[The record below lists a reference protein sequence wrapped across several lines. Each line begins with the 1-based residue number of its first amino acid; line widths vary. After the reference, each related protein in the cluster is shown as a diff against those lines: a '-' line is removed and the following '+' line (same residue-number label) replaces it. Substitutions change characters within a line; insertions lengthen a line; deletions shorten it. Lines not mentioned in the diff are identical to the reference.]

1 MRRLSLFVLALAAAC
16 GQEPT
21 APVAGGAA
29 SLADGRAARGEVDFC
44 LTLLHNNDGESD
56 LINAGD
62 GALASYGGAARFATL
77 VDRLRSAAESE
88 DAAVAAAVACDRTGL
103 GKRAALVVSSGDNFL
118 ASPEF
123 NASLARGTPFY
134 DGLALDLI
142 GYDALAI
149 GNHEFDFGPD
159 VLADFIESLPATE
172 APFLS
177 ANLDVAGEP
186 RLAALASAGRIARS
200 IVVKK
205 RGESLGIIGA
215 TTPLLPAISSPR
227 NAVASQLVAQAIN
240 DEVAALESR
249 GVNKIVVISHLQ
261 SLAEDLALI
270 PSLRGVDIVVAGG
283 GDNLLA
289 NPGTLLLPGAA
300 SQGAY
305 PTLATDATGR
315 RVLVVTTEGGYR
327 YVGRLIAGFDKA
339 GEIVTWNEGSG
350 PVRVSGVAP
359 DAVPADAEVQ
369 AQVVDPVAA
378 YVQALEQN
386 VIAQSAVALDGRR
399 SPGVRTQETNLG
411 SLVADAILWQARQ
424 RAAQFGQ
431 PQPHVGIQNGGGI
444 RNNSLIP
451 AGPLTEK
458 TTFDVLPFANFVS
471 IVPDVPRAQFKEI
484 LENAVSRVAFADG
497 RFAQV
502 AGFRFSWSATGTAQ
516 VVTNDGVVTTAGDR
530 VRDVVLDDGTVIV
543 QDGVVVPG
551 APISIAT
558 IDFSARG
565 GDQYPF
571 RGAPF
576 ATVGVTYQLAF
587 LNYLTQALGGQV
599 TSAQYPEAGSG
610 RITPL
615 P

>member
-1 MRRLSLFVLALAAAC
+1 MRRLSLFVLALVAAC
-16 GQEPT
+16 GQEPVGPA
-21 APVAGGAA
+21 APGTA
-29 SLADGRAARGEVDFC
+29 SLAASRGEVDFC

-62 GALASYGGAARFATL
+62 GALASFGGAARFATL
-77 VDRLRSAAESE
+77 VDRLRAAAETD
-88 DAAVAAAVACDRTGL
+88 DAATAEAVACARPGL

-123 NASLARGTPFY
+123 NASLVRGTPFY

-159 VLADFIESLPATE
+159 VLADFIESFPATQ

-186 RLAALASAGRIARS
+186 RLAALASSGRIARS
-200 IVVKK
+200 VVVKK
-205 RGESLGIIGA
+205 RGESIGIIGA

-227 NAVASQLVAQAIN
+227 NAVASALVAQAIN
-240 DEVAALESR
+240 DEAAALEAR
-249 GVNKIVVISHLQ
+249 GVNKIIVISHLQ
-261 SLAEDLALI
+261 SLAEDLALV

-289 NPGTLLLPGAA
+289 NAGTLLLPGAA

-339 GEIVTWNEGSG
+339 GEIVTWNERSG

-369 AQVVDPVAA
+369 ARVVDPVAT

-411 SLVADAILWQARQ
+411 NLVADALLWQARQ

-431 PQPHVGIQNGGGI
+431 PQPQVGIQNGGGI

-451 AGPLTEK
+451 AGPLSEK

-471 IVPDVPRAQFKEI
+471 IVPGVPREQFKEI

-502 AGFRFSWSATGTAQ
+502 AGFRFSWSASGTAQ
-516 VVTNDGVVTTAGDR
+516 VVTNDGVVTTPGTR
-530 VRDVVLDDGTVIV
+530 VREVVLDDGTVIV
-543 QDGVVVPG
+543 QGGAVLPG
-551 APISIAT
+551 APIAIAT

-576 ATVGVTYQLAF
+576 ATVGVTYQLA
-587 LNYLTQALGGQV
+587 LANYLAEALGGQV
-599 TSAQYPEAGSG
+599 TSAQYPAAGSG
-610 RITPL
+610 RITQL